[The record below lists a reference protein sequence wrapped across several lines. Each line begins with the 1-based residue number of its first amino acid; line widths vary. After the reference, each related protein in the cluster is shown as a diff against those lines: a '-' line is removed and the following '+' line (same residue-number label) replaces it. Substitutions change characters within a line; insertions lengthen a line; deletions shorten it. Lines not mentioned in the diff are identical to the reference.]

1 MNSYR
6 DNIYMI
12 TCPARSGSTM
22 LVQLLRS
29 HPEICSHSEVFT
41 PDRITGITGTYCQK
55 SREQA
60 GFIERLSRERDRNP
74 IKFLYKIVLDL
85 QGKKVVGFKL
95 KHDELVLPEF
105 KALRDEITNDLDFRI
120 IHLRRENLLRRFL
133 SHYVANHLT
142 RITLAVVGQPV
153 PKVPPVRLDPLECQR
168 DFETTLKRET
178 EFKELF
184 SRHRSFSLSYEQMVA
199 RDPEKM
205 ATLLDFLGVSPREL
219 TTATKKLGNDDL
231 RSAIINFDEL
241 RSYFEG
247 SPFSKFFAKSWPAR
261 YGFSLLLLFWD
272 LLDDIDLLLWCDWIS

>member
-241 RSYFEG
+241 RSYFER

>member
-1 MNSYR
+1 MNFYR
-6 DNIYMI
+6 DNIYII

-41 PDRITGITGTYCQK
+41 PDGITGITGTYLRK

-60 GFIERLSRERDRNP
+60 GFLERLSRERDRNP

-95 KHDELVLPEF
+95 KHDELVLPQF
-105 KALRDEITNDLDFRI
+105 KALRDEIANDLDFRV

-133 SHYVANHLT
+133 SHYVANQLT
-142 RITLAVVGQPV
+142 RITLAVSGQPV
-153 PKVPPVRLDPLECQR
+153 PKVPPVQLDPLECER
-168 DFETTLKRET
+168 DFETTLKRDQ
-178 EFKELF
+178 EFRELF

-199 RDPEKM
+199 RDPEKIV
-205 ATLLDFLGVSPREL
+205 ALLEFLGVSPREL
-219 TTATKKLGNDDL
+219 TTTTKKLGNDDL

-241 RSYFEG
+241 RSYFEP
-247 SPFSKFFAKSWPAR
+247 SRFSKFFDNA
-261 YGFSLLLLFWD
+261 
-272 LLDDIDLLLWCDWIS
+272 

>member
-95 KHDELVLPEF
+95 KHDELVRPEY
-105 KALRDEITNDLDFRI
+105 KVLRDEIVNDRDFRI
-120 IHLRRENLLRRFL
+120 IHLRRENLLRRYL
-133 SHYVANHLT
+133 SQYIVNRVT
-142 RITLAVVGQPV
+142 GVTLAVRGQTIPKLQPV
-153 PKVPPVRLDPLECQR
+153 VLDPRKCQR
-168 DFETTLKRET
+168 DFETVLARQK
-178 EFKELF
+178 EFAELF
-184 SRHRSFSLSYEQMVA
+184 VEHPGFSISYEEMIA
-199 RDPEKM
+199 PDSEKLQ
-205 ATLLDFLGVSPREL
+205 ALLDFIGVPRREL
-219 TTATKKLGNDDL
+219 TTTTQKLGNDDL

-247 SPFSKFFAKSWPAR
+247 SPFSKFFAKSWLAR

-272 LLDDIDLLLWCDWIS
+272 LLDDIDLLFWCDWIS